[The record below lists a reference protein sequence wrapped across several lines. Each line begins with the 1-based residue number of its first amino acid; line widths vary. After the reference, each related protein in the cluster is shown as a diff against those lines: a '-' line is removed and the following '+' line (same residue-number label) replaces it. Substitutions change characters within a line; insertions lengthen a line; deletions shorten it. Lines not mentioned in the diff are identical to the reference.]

1 MLRMSIYHPA
11 SIQSIASTAIDSDL
25 PISYPESSGFW
36 SAGQY
41 LSVFQEESY
50 MKYLPTIQCE
60 NNARLVLV
68 TARKEEKKK
77 SNMAASGDVDE
88 LFEIRNAFYIG
99 NYQFCVNEAQKL
111 HVSLATSY
119 SV

>member
-1 MLRMSIYHPA
+1 M
-11 SIQSIASTAIDSDL
+11 IQR
-25 PISYPESSGFW
+25 
-36 SAGQY
+36 
-41 LSVFQEESY
+41 
-50 MKYLPTIQCE
+50 E

-68 TARKEEKKK
+68 TNTHEKRKIEV

-88 LFEIRNAFYIG
+88 LFEIRNSFYIG

-119 SV
+119 VVWGIGGPSEIGYHSFTIMMSMSNLFLALFTRVSH

>member
-1 MLRMSIYHPA
+1 MSINDLV
-11 SIQSIASTAIDSDL
+11 SIQSTASTAIRGL
-25 PISYPESSGFW
+25 
-36 SAGQY
+36 
-41 LSVFQEESY
+41 ESY
-50 MKYLPTIQCE
+50 MKYLPITIRIYLLVHYRNHIWCTYRDQCK

-68 TARKEEKKK
+68 TNTHERRKAKK

-88 LFEIRNAFYIG
+88 LFEIRNSFYIG